1 VDEPVMWRPLR
12 TVLCVLP
19 FALSAAGALP
29 AAEGPSFVVGRDG
42 VLVVSGLPGILSRP
56 EVKPHLSTGLT
67 TTFALRVT
75 ASDETGNKIKGG
87 GRIDV
92 RWEPW
97 DEVFL
102 TTALGV
108 DGHVRRDSLP
118 SLDRLAA
125 WWHGLE
131 IPAATGLAPGGRWD
145 VRVEV
150 SVIPFSA
157 SEQRDT
163 QRWFSDSLGQA
174 PPAPASTP
182 QEQAAAPRPLPPAGG
197 VLDLLIATSIKRH
210 SLISFTWTAVSR
222 SAPERRKGGAA

>member
-1 VDEPVMWRPLR
+1 MRR
-12 TVLCVLP
+12 ASRR
-19 FALSAAGALP
+19 ALWALALLAALGAGALR
-29 AAEGPSFVVGRDG
+29 AAERPSFTVSRDG
-42 VLVVSGLPGILSRP
+42 ALTVSGLPDILSRP
-56 EVKPHLSTGLT
+56 EVRPHLATGLT

-75 ASDETGNKIKGG
+75 ATDETGKKVKGG

-102 TTALGV
+102 TAAIGA
-108 DGHVRRDSLP
+108 DGHARHESVP

-131 IPAATGLAPGGRWD
+131 VLTAAGLAPGGRWD

-157 SEQRDT
+157 SEQLNT
-163 QRWFSDSLGQA
+163 QRWFSDSLGQKPSTA
-174 PPAPASTP
+174 PGAAV
-182 QEQAAAPRPLPPAGG
+182 QQANPNG
-197 VLDLLIATSIKRH
+197 VLDLLIATSIKRR
-210 SLISFTWTAVSR
+210 SLAQYVWTAVAR
-222 SAPERRKGGAA
+222 SETRP

>member
-1 VDEPVMWRPLR
+1 VRRISRQALCSL
-12 TVLCVLP
+12 VLLA
-19 FALSAAGALP
+19 ALGALGAGTLR
-29 AAEGPSFVVGRDG
+29 AAERPSFAVSRDG
-42 VLVVSGLPGILSRP
+42 GLTVSSLPDILSRP
-56 EVKPHLSTGLT
+56 EVRPHLSTGLT

-75 ASDETGNKIKGG
+75 ATDETGRKVKGG

-102 TTALGV
+102 TAAIGA
-108 DGHVRRDSLP
+108 DGHARHESLP

-131 IPAATGLAPGGRWD
+131 ILAAAGLAPGARWD

-157 SEQRDT
+157 SEQRNT
-163 QRWFSDSLGQA
+163 QRWFSDSLGQKPSPPPGTDQATVA
-174 PPAPASTP
+174 P
-182 QEQAAAPRPLPPAGG
+182 QANPNG
-197 VLDLLIATSIKRH
+197 VLDLLIATSIKRR
-210 SLISFTWTAVSR
+210 SLAQYVWTATARPSGDH
-222 SAPERRKGGAA
+222 RKGGAA

>member
-1 VDEPVMWRPLR
+1 MWRPLR
-12 TVLCVLP
+12 TTLSVLP
-19 FALSAAGALP
+19 FAVLATGAVR
-29 AAEGPSFVVGRDG
+29 AAEGPSFTVGRDG
-42 VLVVSGLPGILSRP
+42 VLVVSGLPNILSRP

-67 TTFALRVT
+67 TTFVLRVT
-75 ASDETGNKIKGG
+75 AADETGNKIKGG
-87 GRIDV
+87 GRIDL

-102 TTALGV
+102 TTALGA
-108 DGHVRRDSLP
+108 DGRVRRESLP
-118 SLDRLAA
+118 SLDRLAV

-131 IPAATGLAPGGRWD
+131 IPAATGLAPGGRWE

-182 QEQAAAPRPLPPAGG
+182 QEQAAAPRTVNPNSG

-210 SLISFTWTAVSR
+210 SLISFTWTATSR
-222 SAPERRKGGAA
+222 SAPERRKGGAG

>member
-1 VDEPVMWRPLR
+1 MWRPVRVALA
-12 TVLCVLP
+12 VLP
-19 FALSAAGALP
+19 FALLAAGALE
-29 AAEGPSFVVGRDG
+29 AAEGPSFTVGRDG
-42 VLVVSGLPGILSRP
+42 VLVVSGLPDILSRP
-56 EVKPHLSTGLT
+56 EVRPHLTTGLT
-67 TTFALRVT
+67 TTFGLRVT
-75 ASDETGNKIKGG
+75 AMDETGNKVRGG

-102 TTALGV
+102 TTALGAG
-108 DGHVRRDSLP
+108 GHARGEPV
-118 SLDRLAA
+118 SLDHLAA

-163 QRWFSDSLGQA
+163 QRWFSDSLGQT
-174 PPAPASTP
+174 PAVPGASP
-182 QEQAAAPRPLPPAGG
+182 QEQGAAPRALTPNGG

-210 SLISFTWTAVSR
+210 SLISFTWTASPR
-222 SAPERRKGGAA
+222 PAPERRKGGAA

>member
-1 VDEPVMWRPLR
+1 MWRPLR
-12 TVLCVLP
+12 TTLCVLP
-19 FALSAAGALP
+19 LALLSAAVLP
-29 AAEGPSFVVGRDG
+29 AAEGPSFTVGRDG
-42 VLVVSGLPGILSRP
+42 VLVVSGLPDILSRP
-56 EVKPHLSTGLT
+56 EVKPHLATGLT

-75 ASDETGNKIKGG
+75 ASDEAGNKIKGG

-108 DGHVRRDSLP
+108 DGHARHDSLP
-118 SLDRLAA
+118 SLERLAA

-131 IPAATGLAPGGRWD
+131 IPAATGLTPGGRWD

-163 QRWFSDSLGQA
+163 QRWFSDSLSQA
-174 PPAPASTP
+174 PPPPATTP
-182 QEQAAAPRPLPPAGG
+182 QEQAATARPLTPVNG
-197 VLDLLIATSIKRH
+197 VLDLLIATSIRRH
-210 SLISFTWTAVSR
+210 SLISFTWTASPR
-222 SAPERRKGGAA
+222 SAPEHRKGGAA

>member
-1 VDEPVMWRPLR
+1 MVQGLR
-12 TVLCVLP
+12 LAFCTAVSAFL
-19 FALSAAGALP
+19 AAGVVA
-29 AAEGPSFVVGRDG
+29 AAEGPLFTVSREG
-42 VLVVSGLPGILSRP
+42 VLVVSGLPDILSRP
-56 EVKPHLSTGLT
+56 EVRPHLSTGLT

-75 ASDETGNKIKGG
+75 ATDETGARTRGG

-102 TTALGV
+102 TAALGA
-108 DGHVRRDSLP
+108 DGHARREPVP
-118 SLDRLAA
+118 SLARLVA

-131 IPAATGLAPGGRWD
+131 IPAALGLAPGGRWQ
-145 VRVEV
+145 VRVEL

-163 QRWFSDSLGQA
+163 QRWFSDSLDQA
-174 PPAPASTP
+174 PPPPGANP
-182 QEQAAAPRPLPPAGG
+182 QEQAAAPRQAPANGG

-210 SLISFTWTAVSR
+210 SLISFNWTALPR
-222 SAPERRKGGAA
+222 PPGGPA

>member
-1 VDEPVMWRPLR
+1 MVRGLR
-12 TVLCVLP
+12 LMFCAAASAFL
-19 FALSAAGALP
+19 AAGAVA
-29 AAEGPSFVVGRDG
+29 AAEGPSFAVGRDG
-42 VLVVSGLPGILSRP
+42 VLMVSGLPDILSRP
-56 EVKPHLSTGLT
+56 EVRPHLSTGLT

-75 ASDETGNKIKGG
+75 ATDETGTKTRGG

-102 TTALGV
+102 TAALGA
-108 DGHVRRDSLP
+108 DGRARRESLP
-118 SLDRLAA
+118 SLSRLVA
-125 WWHGLE
+125 WWQGLE
-131 IPAATGLAPGGRWD
+131 IPAATGLAPGGRWE

-174 PPAPASTP
+174 PPPPGANQQEQPATPRQAPAN
-182 QEQAAAPRPLPPAGG
+182 GG

-210 SLISFTWTAVSR
+210 SLISFNWTALPRPR
-222 SAPERRKGGAA
+222 SGPA

>member
-1 VDEPVMWRPLR
+1 MRPGLR
-12 TVLCVLP
+12 WAFCAAAPAFL
-19 FALSAAGALP
+19 AAGAVA
-29 AAEGPSFVVGRDG
+29 AAEGPSFTVGRDG
-42 VLVVSGLPGILSRP
+42 VLLVGALPDILSRP
-56 EVKPHLSTGLT
+56 EVRPHLSTGLT

-75 ASDETGNKIKGG
+75 ATDETGTRTRGG

-102 TTALGV
+102 TAALGA
-108 DGHVRRDSLP
+108 DGRARRESLP
-118 SLDRLAA
+118 SLDRLVA

-131 IPAATGLAPGGRWD
+131 IPAATGLAPGGRWE

-174 PPAPASTP
+174 PPPPSTAP
-182 QEQAAAPRPLPPAGG
+182 QEQTAASRQAASGG

-210 SLISFTWTAVSR
+210 SLISFNWTATSR
-222 SAPERRKGGAA
+222 PHGREPSS